1 MLKYIGKIYAVMLME
16 RVKTGIEG
24 LDELIQG
31 GIPEGSA
38 VLVSGG
44 SGTGKTIFGTQFI
57 YNGATLYN
65 EPGIYVSLETNLKNI
80 IWNMEN
86 FNWDI
91 RSLQERNLM
100 KIYRLNIGYAKTR
113 EEVIQRVDEELNT
126 ISQLVK
132 EINAKR
138 LVIDS
143 VAAFGIWFDSP
154 ALVRSVLFEF
164 VDRLKNLGCT
174 TILTTETR
182 GGRREFSAFGVEE
195 FIADSVIALYFTPPH
210 RSIFIKKMR
219 GTNHSKIPHP
229 FEITS
234 RGIVVN
240 AQDRVLWESIK

>member
-1 MLKYIGKIYAVMLME
+1 ME
-16 RVKTGIEG
+16 RVKTGIDG

-44 SGTGKTIFGTQFI
+44 AGTGKTIFSMQFA
-57 YNGATLYN
+57 YNGAALYN

-91 RSLQERNLM
+91 RSLQESNLM
-100 KIYRLNIGYAKTR
+100 KIYRLNISYAKTR

-143 VAAFGIWFDSP
+143 IAAFGVWFDSP
-154 ALVRSVLFEF
+154 ALIRALLFEF
-164 VDRLKNLGCT
+164 ADRLKNMGCT
-174 TILTTETR
+174 TMLTTETR
-182 GGRREFSAFGVEE
+182 GGRREFSAYGVEE
-195 FIADSVIALYFTPPH
+195 FVADGVIALYFTPPH
-210 RSIFIKKMR
+210 RSIFVKKMR
-219 GTNHSKIPHP
+219 GTDHSKIPHP
-229 FEITS
+229 FEITE

-240 AQDRVLWESIK
+240 PQDRVLWESIK

>member
-1 MLKYIGKIYAVMLME
+1 MR
-16 RVKTGIEG
+16 RVPTGIEG

-38 VLVSGG
+38 ILVSGG
-44 SGTGKTIFGTQFI
+44 SGTGKTIFGMQFV
-57 YNGATLYN
+57 YNGALMYN
-65 EPGIYVSLETNLKNI
+65 EPGIYVSIETNLKNI

-91 RSLQERNLM
+91 RSLQERQLM
-100 KIYRLNIGYAKTR
+100 KIYRLNITYAKTR
-113 EEVIQRVDEELNT
+113 EEVIHRVDEELNT
-126 ISQLVK
+126 IAQLVK

-138 LVIDS
+138 LVVDS

-154 ALVRSVLFEF
+154 ALIRSILFEF

-174 TILTTETR
+174 TVLTTETK

-195 FIADSVIALYFTPPH
+195 FVTDGVIALYFTPPH
-210 RSIFIKKMR
+210 RSIFVKKMR

-229 FEITS
+229 FEITN

-240 AQDRVLWESIK
+240 PRDSVLWESIE

>member
-1 MLKYIGKIYAVMLME
+1 MNRI
-16 RVKTGIEG
+16 KTGIEG

-31 GIPEGSA
+31 GIPEGSC
-38 VLVSGG
+38 VLVAGG
-44 SGTGKTIFGTQFI
+44 SGTGKTIFGMQFI
-57 YNGATLYN
+57 YNGAAMYN
-65 EPGIYVSLETNLKNI
+65 DPGVYVSIETNLKNI

-91 RSLQERNLM
+91 RDLQEKNLM

-113 EEVIQRVDEELNT
+113 EEVQQRVDEELNT

-132 EINAKR
+132 DMNAKR

-143 VAAFGIWFDSP
+143 VTAFGIWFESP
-154 ALVRSVLFEF
+154 ALVRSLLFEF
-164 VDRLKNLGCT
+164 ADRLKNLGCT
-174 TILTTETR
+174 TLLTTETR

-195 FIADSVIALYFTPPH
+195 FVSDGVIALYFTPPH
-210 RSIFIKKMR
+210 RSIFVKKMR

-229 FEITS
+229 FEITD

-240 AQDRVLWESIK
+240 PHDRVLWESIK